1 MSHHQ
6 SGDEP
11 VPGYRLV
18 SFIGQG
24 SYGAVWNAVGPGQI
38 DVALKFLNLDSKQ
51 GLKEFRSLGL
61 VKKLRHVHL
70 VPIHAIWLR
79 DAAGNVL
86 SDAPG
91 NEGESE
97 SVRINLLGSKELVIA
112 MGLGDKNLAQ
122 RADELRDR
130 GGIPLGEL
138 LRYMEGAAKGIDYLN
153 EPVHPPGNAAIIHC
167 DIKPGNLLLV
177 GREVQVCDYGVAR
190 ALSVDMRKTLGAGTP
205 AYAPPELINNDPSP
219 QTDQY
224 SLAISYFEVRTGR
237 LPFDEAKAL
246 FANLTGNLDLSALPP
261 EERRVIAR
269 ATHLQ
274 PGRRFPSALEMVEEL
289 KVATGV
295 AVVRSGVVAMPQE
308 RKSPARPPTDPRTP
322 PLVAPIP
329 PRSSESGNEPWAPSH
344 WQPSPPK
351 RAVPKTDPPGD
362 AGTVR
367 FETPRQQKPSPP
379 THVVTDPPAD
389 GGTLQIPALHWEK
402 PAGSTRTQVGVPEA
416 NSWDTW
422 KDPISAPDT
431 EPGVITLG
439 RPRRG
444 VPLVGIVL
452 GTLIAAGIGVGVYL
466 ATFTSTPQG
475 AESTKPADELVA
487 KTDVPPSPPAPKV
500 GPAATTQNGPPDSP
514 KTPLPPP
521 GKTIKDLK
529 DFVVSSPADALPF
542 VDLAR
547 EVKAQTQKQEQ
558 HDELLKILADKL
570 IVFCAVWDDSPI
582 PKELQSL
589 VVEAGRANILASLR
603 EFEKGLPQID
613 PTHLDKPYSPADA
626 MRVLRCLRVADQFA
640 NDVGAERSD
649 PLRVEFARNMVLA
662 EWSKEGRKLEE
673 VRRRLKALRE
683 ATGAKEFQWLGA
695 SNLDR
700 IQLSLIAARVADG
713 SLEKANRYTKL
724 LEIVKDTFDIP
735 ASAQAELAQWLFN
748 GAGELWFNP
757 GTDDDAGWAVTQ
769 TVFRMLNQAADLAPM
784 KQPTVEE
791 LPGGVDGKTKVVVSA
806 FRALV
811 ADVWSR
817 KQPDS
822 AGQKGLEEAGKLYKE
837 VIDGDPDRLTRPA
850 RGRVYQRAALVGLRR
865 FLQFDADKHWR
876 EDKTQPLLP
885 DAIREAVERGI
896 QDGEQSLRLLPV
908 DAPSRVESH
917 AILYWLHR
925 ASFTNATRK
934 FASGDKSA
942 GVFRAIAD
950 HLARNLDH
958 AVEAEAGFGGAEPLF
973 RAEFSSTFAKNMAWD
988 HTLGASDNCLWL
1000 EAAIRELPTDPDVPK
1015 WQMARAEIGL
1025 TATPNPSADKA
1036 RAELKRAAQ
1045 EVEPALTTAG
1055 AAVRAKKTPPADL
1068 EHWEK
1073 QIRRLERYSKQA
1085 SE

>member
-1 MSHHQ
+1 MPHHQ

-122 RADELRDR
+122 RADEVRDR

-153 EPVHPPGNAAIIHC
+153 EPVHPPGHAAIIHC

-289 KVATGV
+289 KIATGV
-295 AVVRSGVVAMPQE
+295 TVVRSGVVAMPQE
-308 RKSPARPPTDPRTP
+308 RKSPARPPTNPRTP
-322 PLVAPIP
+322 PLVAPIAP
-329 PRSSESGNEPWAPSH
+329 KSSESGNDPWAPSH

-351 RAVPKTDPPGD
+351 RPVPKTDPPGD

-367 FETPRQQKPSPP
+367 FETPRQQKPPP
-379 THVVTDPPAD
+379 STHVDTAPPVD
-389 GGTLQIPALHWEK
+389 GGTLGIPALHWEK
-402 PAGSTRTQVGVPEA
+402 PAGTARPQTKVPETDP
-416 NSWDTW
+416 WHTW
-422 KDPISAPDT
+422 EDPNSAPEA
-431 EPGVITLG
+431 EPGVTTLD

-444 VPLVGIVL
+444 VPVVGIVL
-452 GTLIAAGIGVGVYL
+452 GALIAAGIGVGVYL
-466 ATFTSTPQG
+466 ATFTSTPQM
-475 AESTKPADELVA
+475 AESTQPTDESAA
-487 KTDVPPSPPAPKV
+487 KKDVPPSPPAPNV
-500 GPAATTQNGPPDSP
+500 GPAASTQNGPPDSP
-514 KTPLPPP
+514 KTPPHPPE
-521 GKTIKDLK
+521 KTIKDLK

-649 PLRVEFARNMVLA
+649 PLRIEFARKMVLA

-673 VRRRLKALRE
+673 VRRRLTALRE

-700 IQLSLIAARVADG
+700 IQLSLIEARVADG
-713 SLEKANRYTKL
+713 SVAKADRYSKV

-735 ASAQAELAQWLFN
+735 AAAQAELAQWLFN

-757 GTDDDAGWAVTQ
+757 GTDDDAGWKVTR
-769 TVFRMLNQAADLAPM
+769 TVFRMLNQSAVLAPL
-784 KQPTVEE
+784 KQPKVEE

-806 FRALV
+806 FRAIV

-822 AGQKGLEEAGKLYKE
+822 SGGKLQEASNYYEE
-837 VIDGDPDRLTRPA
+837 VTGKAADGLTPPA
-850 RGRVYQRAALVGLRR
+850 RALICQRAAVVGL
-865 FLQFDADKHWR
+865 
-876 EDKTQPLLP
+876 
-885 DAIREAVERGI
+885 
-896 QDGEQSLRLLPV
+896 
-908 DAPSRVESH
+908 
-917 AILYWLHR
+917 
-925 ASFTNATRK
+925 
-934 FASGDKSA
+934 
-942 GVFRAIAD
+942 GVFREYDTVNQWGENTPVPKPRLPEKIRQPVENGIRAGELFLSFPPADAADRAEIHVILYRLHGAGFIDAAREVSAKDAAAAPGDYRAVAD
-950 HLARNLDH
+950 HLARTLDH
-958 AVEAEAGFGGAEPLF
+958 ALEAESGFRGGNLPLQPEF
-973 RAEFSSTFAKNMAWD
+973 RLSFLRNLELDRTKDTPTNNRSWLKSAIEKLPGDKN
-988 HTLGASDNCLWL
+988 
-1000 EAAIRELPTDPDVPK
+1000 VPK
-1015 WQMARAEIGL
+1015 WMMASAEFGITAKAPIAEAFKERELALTSAREALRANK
-1025 TATPNPSADKA
+1025 TPSAD
-1036 RAELKRAAQ
+1036 REL
-1045 EVEPALTTAG
+1045 
-1055 AAVRAKKTPPADL
+1055 
-1068 EHWEK
+1068 WES
-1073 QIRRLERYSKQA
+1073 QIRRLERYPKRS